1 LLRFQD
7 SGKLEEDMSTP
18 KDIRKEKPKSV
29 SDNVSLLQT
38 MADTSWRMLIPSA
51 VFVAGGLY
59 GDLHWGTKPWL
70 TLFSVFLGLAVSVIL
85 IKNQISKVKL

>member
-1 LLRFQD
+1 
-7 SGKLEEDMSTP
+7 MSTQ
-18 KDIRKEKPKSV
+18 KDPQKDNQKSIT
-29 SDNVSLLQT
+29 DNASLMQT

-70 TLFSVFLGLAVSVIL
+70 TLFSVFLGLGVSVLL
-85 IKNQISKVKL
+85 IKNQIKNVKL

>member
-1 LLRFQD
+1 MPTQ
-7 SGKLEEDMSTP
+7 
-18 KDIRKEKPKSV
+18 KDTKTEKPKSV
-29 SDNVSLLQT
+29 SDNVSLLRT

-70 TLFSVFLGLAVSVIL
+70 TLFSVVLGLIVSVLL

>member
-1 LLRFQD
+1 
-7 SGKLEEDMSTP
+7 MSTSNY
-18 KDIRKEKPKSV
+18 KQSEKKAS
-29 SDNVSLLQT
+29 SDTTSLLLT

>member
-1 LLRFQD
+1 MIAGELSVTL
-7 SGKLEEDMSTP
+7 SLDMSTP
-18 KDIRKEKPKSV
+18 KDQQQEKSKS
-29 SDNVSLLQT
+29 SDTTSLLLT

-70 TLFSVFLGLAVSVIL
+70 TLFSVFLGLAVSVLL